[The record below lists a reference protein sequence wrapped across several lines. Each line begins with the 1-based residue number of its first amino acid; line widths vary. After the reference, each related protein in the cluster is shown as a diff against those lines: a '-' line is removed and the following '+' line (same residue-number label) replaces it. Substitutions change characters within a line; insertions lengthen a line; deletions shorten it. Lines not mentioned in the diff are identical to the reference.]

1 MASEPLGWSMLG
13 LNFSILIL
21 LLLKGLESWV
31 CYMAVLSNCL
41 TFTFIAASLTFR
53 DVIDGATESDE
64 KRAQRAEAGA
74 RKEAKMMKV
83 EALLEEHKRL
93 SASFNYREE
102 EYAIAEASLRTRE
115 AHIRCMEDF
124 GNEVLREQD
133 KEGRARLDHLLNQK
147 SRRNLRLQRIWLDI
161 GKLKRETGAWN
172 AWWYT
177 S

>member
-64 KRAQRAEAGA
+64 KRAQRA
-74 RKEAKMMKV
+74 